1 MRSPSRP
8 AGHRQDR
15 TVRYALLL
23 LLSLLPG
30 LARAQAEALENPGTV
45 SAVQERLYRMNNEL
59 TLGVGVLPADA
70 FYKGVLGT
78 VGFTHHFSDS
88 FAWQIGRGSYSY
100 NLKTSLREQLERDF
114 EVSPTNTAFEEQVQ
128 WMVGSDAVW
137 SPVYGKMAISNR
149 SVVHFTGFLLGGA
162 TVVKLQRADGFR
174 PALNLGV
181 GVRVF
186 TSRNVSFR
194 FDVTNNVVFVGAT
207 RIINVPTLQL
217 TTAFNFGATE

>member
-1 MRSPSRP
+1 
-8 AGHRQDR
+8 
-15 TVRYALLL
+15 VRYALLL

-30 LARAQAEALENPGTV
+30 LARAQAEVLENPGTV

-88 FAWQIGRGSYSY
+88 FAWQIGRGGYSY

-137 SPVYGKMAISNR
+137 SPVYGKMAIGNR
-149 SVVHFTGFLLGGA
+149 SVVHFTGYLLGGA
-162 TVVKLQRADGFR
+162 TVMKLQRADGFR
-174 PALNLGV
+174 PALNLGL

-186 TSRNVSFR
+186 ANRGVSFR

-207 RIINVPTLQL
+207 RIIQVPTLQL
-217 TTAFNFGATE
+217 STAFNFGATE

>member
-1 MRSPSRP
+1 
-8 AGHRQDR
+8 
-15 TVRYALLL
+15 VRYALLL
-23 LLSLLPG
+23 LSSLLLPG

-45 SAVQERLYRMNNEL
+45 SAVQERQYRMNHEL

-70 FYKGVLGT
+70 FYKGVLGS
-78 VGFTHHFSDS
+78 VGYTYHFSDS
-88 FAWQIGRGSYSY
+88 FAWQVGRGSYSY

-128 WMVGSDAVW
+128 WMVGSDLVW
-137 SPVYGKMAISNR
+137 SPIYGKMAINNR

-162 TVVKLQRADGFR
+162 TVMKLQRTDGFR
-174 PALNLGV
+174 PALNLGL

-186 TSRNVSFR
+186 TGRNLSFR

-207 RIINVPTLQL
+207 RLIQVPTLQL
-217 TTAFNFGATE
+217 STALNFGATE